1 MFIPARLLF
10 PEAPAEYLYEASKV
24 LAPTLE
30 VALVRGSPRAWLE
43 SSTIDILEPSSVPP
57 NDGDDVACCG
67 GNLACLEKAISRFST
82 SYL

>member
-10 PEAPAEYLYEASKV
+10 PEAPAEYFYEASKV

-57 NDGDDVACCG
+57 NDGQSS
-67 GNLACLEKAISRFST
+67 LEKAISRFST